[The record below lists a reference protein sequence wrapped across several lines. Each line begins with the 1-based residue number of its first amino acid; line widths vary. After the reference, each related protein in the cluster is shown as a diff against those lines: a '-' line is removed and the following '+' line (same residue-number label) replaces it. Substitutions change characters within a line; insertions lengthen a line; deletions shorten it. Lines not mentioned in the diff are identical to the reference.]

1 MRVGP
6 KGLERA
12 IPDVH
17 SACQPC
23 AEAVRSLERLL
34 RATLPTSAPVEHV
47 TTFVLERLAQV
58 EAALERASSQ
68 SMIAKNRLAL
78 EQVLGQVL
86 PDLEGGR
93 DLLELLAEAVWAP
106 PVPTPMIDLLS
117 IGQVPPSAAPT
128 VRVKLDARLA
138 DLEVVLP
145 PSLVQGCFNILA
157 SAYQAHHGQDPSLHY
172 HVQGTEVWLELNTSE
187 LPGTWVIWPLQPVL
201 EPSLAVTVAALR
213 TRGCD
218 VVLGEAP
225 RVRLPGEILR
235 DPHGDP

>member
-17 SACQPC
+17 SACRPC

-34 RATLPTSAPVEHV
+34 RATLPASAPVEHV
-47 TTFVLERLAQV
+47 TEFVLGRLAQV
-58 EAALERASSQ
+58 EAALERASRQ
-68 SMIAKNRLAL
+68 AMIAKNRLAL

-86 PDLEGGR
+86 PELEGGR

-106 PVPTPMIDLLS
+106 AVPSSVVDLFS

-128 VRVKLDARLA
+128 VRLKLDAQLT

-157 SAYQAHHGQDPSLHY
+157 SAYQAQHGQDPSLHCR
-172 HVQGTEVWLELNTSE
+172 VQGTEVWLELSTSE
-187 LPGTWVIWPLQPVL
+187 LPGTWVTWPLQPVL
-201 EPSLAVTVAALR
+201 EPSLAVIVAALR
-213 TRGCD
+213 ARGCD
-218 VVLGEAP
+218 VVLDDAP
-225 RVRLPGEILR
+225 RVRLAGEILR
-235 DPHGDP
+235 APHVDP